1 MKSGFSIRWTQQAV
15 YDLENIIGYL
25 LHHWSEK
32 EVRDFVETLDQRI
45 ALISSNPRLFPKTQI
60 RPNVRRSVLS
70 KHTVIYYE
78 TLFRTVRILTLFDPR
93 RAPSKLKIPI

>member
-1 MKSGFSIRWTQQAV
+1 MKSGFSIRWTEQDV
-15 YDLENIIGYL
+15 YDLENILGYL

-32 EVRDFVETLDQRI
+32 EVRNFVETLDQRI

-70 KHTVIYYE
+70 KH
-78 TLFRTVRILTLFDPR
+78 
-93 RAPSKLKIPI
+93 K